1 MKNKTFAVV
10 LIAIVFLSGL
20 WATAST
26 PATVVAEPGDV
37 FVDTPTA
44 EPPTPTATWSG
55 KLFLPIGRGDV
66 TPTPT
71 ATPIPTAVATPTPGI
86 CVFPD
91 PDTPGILVE
100 EGVWLRARDGEWI
113 VHNRTGNSRLVI
125 RFDTVQL
132 ISLWSVD
139 NERRSE
145 GAQQAVATLDNDIQ
159 VQLPWTGDM
168 EVAPV
173 LDGPWATS
181 NLTVTAATGDSPG
194 IRWCSWQ

>member
-71 ATPIPTAVATPTPGI
+71 ATPPRFAEEFAVRTEEAELTRSGI
-86 CVFPD
+86 AD
-91 PDTPGILVE
+91 HDLAI
-100 EGVWLRARDGEWI
+100 RQAARRGD
-113 VHNRTGNSRLVI
+113 S
-125 RFDTVQL
+125 
-132 ISLWSVD
+132 
-139 NERRSE
+139 
-145 GAQQAVATLDNDIQ
+145 AQQVRFFPIFDADRHAGLCIDPP
-159 VQLPWTGDM
+159 L
-168 EVAPV
+168 
-173 LDGPWATS
+173 L
-181 NLTVTAATGDSPG
+181 
-194 IRWCSWQ
+194 IRPPDL